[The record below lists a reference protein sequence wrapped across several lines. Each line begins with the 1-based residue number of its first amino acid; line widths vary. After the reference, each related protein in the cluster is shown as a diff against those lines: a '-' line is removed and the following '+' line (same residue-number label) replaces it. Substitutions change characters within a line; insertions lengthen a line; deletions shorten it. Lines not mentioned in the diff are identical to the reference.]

1 MPKGM
6 IFDLFIVVLG
16 VPLSYTTAAAV
27 VFAMCSIS
35 VMTFGAIWALGLK
48 LNAISSILLVSVIG
62 KDTLP
67 SLTSLSVLQ
76 VIPTSFSYKVSKCL
90 I

>member
-1 MPKGM
+1 
-6 IFDLFIVVLG
+6 
-16 VPLSYTTAAAV
+16 